1 MRRPIAL
8 ATATAMILL
17 GVAALGGEAS
27 AVVPGKNGR
36 IVFTRETCTPTC
48 VYTIVAADPNDTN
61 ETTLA
66 GPYPREVFDDHFLA
80 NWSPD
85 GRSVIF
91 MADLGGGQAIWQV
104 GADGTGLHEVFEAPA
119 GTGLDDGPVF
129 TPDGKHI
136 VFTRCCDQRLTF
148 GYDLWMINSDGTG
161 LKDLTKE
168 PLTTVDDGPA
178 DVDPQVS
185 PDGKHIVFA
194 RCFPDQSCAVATVN
208 INGGN
213 LQQITDNSLF
223 GVEHPNWSPDSK
235 KIVFEMQAD
244 TFDIAT
250 VNADGSGLTQ
260 LTFSTPSKTFT
271 RSPCYSPDGTKILF
285 QYRPS
290 TGSSHSNYGVDLFTM
305 NSDGSGVTQV
315 TRTATNERDPEW
327 AAGA

>member
-17 GVAALGGEAS
+17 GVVALGGEAS

-48 VYTIVAADPNDTN
+48 VYTIVAADPNDTH

-66 GPYPREVFDDHFLA
+66 GPYPRQVFDDHFLA

-148 GYDLWMINSDGTG
+148 G
-161 LKDLTKE
+161 
-168 PLTTVDDGPA
+168 
-178 DVDPQVS
+178 
-185 PDGKHIVFA
+185 
-194 RCFPDQSCAVATVN
+194 
-208 INGGN
+208 
-213 LQQITDNSLF
+213 
-223 GVEHPNWSPDSK
+223 
-235 KIVFEMQAD
+235 
-244 TFDIAT
+244 
-250 VNADGSGLTQ
+250 
-260 LTFSTPSKTFT
+260 
-271 RSPCYSPDGTKILF
+271 
-285 QYRPS
+285 
-290 TGSSHSNYGVDLFTM
+290 
-305 NSDGSGVTQV
+305 
-315 TRTATNERDPEW
+315 
-327 AAGA
+327 